1 MKSKLWSDGGDAF
14 LFHTGIILKAACE
27 HEAYRDFCIA
37 KLEGLEHARLMML
50 LEREELRSVA
60 WGWKYLEAALARV
73 EEQMGT
79 YAIVAEASRN
89 WFYTPFHHAKLLAM
103 VEQVVPTPR
112 GGEIASARVLELVN
126 WLGLERP
133 DTSSTD
139 EEREAYAA
147 TSGLPQPLGHPVR
160 DRPSRLAASHVPAA
174 KLAGMGI
181 AGRSCNA

>member
-1 MKSKLWSDGGDAF
+1 MISSCAQACRWPLRGPGAGSSHQGLRGATGGKVDEKSKLWSDGGDAF

-27 HEAYRDFCIA
+27 HEQAYRDFCIA

-50 LEREELRSVA
+50 LEREELEKR
-60 WGWKYLEAALARV
+60 GLGLEDLEAALARV

-112 GGEIASARVLELVN
+112 GGDCQRSRAGVGELV
-126 WLGLERP
+126 G
-133 DTSSTD
+133 
-139 EEREAYAA
+139 
-147 TSGLPQPLGHPVR
+147 VR
-160 DRPSRLAASHVPAA
+160 APGYV
-174 KLAGMGI
+174 
-181 AGRSCNA
+181 